1 MNHTTRGG
9 FVCLTGTIIHAG
21 ASGADAFWKLNMTT
35 TTLIQALRAD
45 ARAKLELVHTLDDLY
60 KAASVLTEAIALIRT
75 APEDRPYVSPDE
87 DPARR
92 LAGDLLML
100 ETARADLVA
109 RLDAHG
115 RALEAG
121 LFGAHQAADQT

>member
-1 MNHTTRGG
+1 M
-9 FVCLTGTIIHAG
+9 I
-21 ASGADAFWKLNMTT
+21 T

-60 KAASVLTEAIALIRT
+60 KATAMLAELIGLMRT
-75 APEDRPYVSPDE
+75 APEDRPHAAAGDDPD
-87 DPARR
+87 RL

-100 ETARADLVA
+100 DTARADLVA

-115 RALEAG
+115 RALTAG